1 MMRAIRTALPAWAL
15 ILLVLLTLIFH
26 LIVYI
31 DIVAAHLFA

>member
-1 MMRAIRTALPAWAL
+1 MSEPLITIDPEI